1 MVGNSLTKNHE
12 YLIQIIFH
20 WQKKRSESSS
30 DLSRITHFVN
40 KRQNWD
46 VNPIC
51 QALQA
56 NSGQR
61 GGGCGVLATGGIS
74 EMNSNLFTTALY
86 HLALLNKIKGSH
98 INKCFLSWIAKEPD
112 VWTKLCASFSP
123 QKEQKMPTLPFVRFS
138 IALICTAP
146 KCHICESVKSFWK
159 FKKSIKLFPGS
170 PLSMSHTR
178 VRVPSTLEER
188 VPIHST
194 AHVWILSS

>member
-1 MVGNSLTKNHE
+1 MAGNPLNKNHE
-12 YLIQIIFH
+12 YLIQIILH
-20 WQKKRSESSS
+20 WQKKKIRELEWLVQ
-30 DLSRITHFVN
+30 DHPFVN
-40 KRQNWD
+40 KWQNWD

-51 QALQA
+51 QALQP

-74 EMNSNLFTTALY
+74 EMNSNLFPTALY

-98 INKCFLSWIAKEPD
+98 PNKCFLSWIAKESD
-112 VWTKLCASFSP
+112 VLTTLCASFSP

-159 FKKSIKLFPGS
+159 FKKSIKLSPGS

-178 VRVPSTLEER
+178 VRV
-188 VPIHST
+188 HS
-194 AHVWILSS
+194 ILPQRGASSNS